1 MSENFNYSYSAERQS
16 EIDTIRKKY
25 LPESEQEDKMKKLR
39 ALDASV
45 GTSALIISMAVGILS
60 ALIFGTGMC
69 CFLLWDLYVLGALV
83 CLIGVVGMLL
93 ALVVT
98 IPAFGT
104 PDLILPASLT
114 EIQAET
120 FEGAGMKAVLVPAQV
135 TFIGARA
142 FRNCARLERIRI
154 PAGCT
159 LGEDVF
165 DGCGLVFVYSAA
177 GSPAEAYCSDPAHSN
192 CVFVQ
197 E

>member
-1 MSENFNYSYSAERQS
+1 M
-16 EIDTIRKKY
+16 
-25 LPESEQEDKMKKLR
+25 
-39 ALDASV
+39 
-45 GTSALIISMAVGILS
+45 ISGFVPAAYDVSGLS
-60 ALIFGTGMC
+60 AYAAGLLYDGVFYAGAGETVPLSLSCSVPSGSTFLGFESSTGTLAETETG
-69 CFLLWDLYVLGALV
+69 WVLTLAGGDAV
-83 CLIGVVGMLL
+83 IR

-98 IPAFGT
+98 VPAFGT
-104 PDLILPASLT
+104 PDLVLPASLT

-135 TFIGARA
+135 TSIGARA
-142 FRNCARLERIRI
+142 FRNCGRLERIRI

-165 DGCGLVFVYSAA
+165 EGCGLVFVYSAA